1 MYLEFS
7 WQEFQ
12 NATSFP
18 VNYKTFRFTSDVVEK
33 KSEFEAS
40 FLSPFL
46 LEALAPLNSQFDWQ
60 SSHFFPRQTGEILLS
75 SLSKDTYYV
84 CMLFEVPE

>member
-1 MYLEFS
+1 MYLQFS

-18 VNYKTFRFTSDVVEK
+18 VNYKTFRFTSDSVE

-60 SSHFFPRQTGEILLS
+60 SSHFFPPTNRRNPPVIAIQG
-75 SLSKDTYYV
+75 YV
-84 CMLFEVPE
+84 LRT